1 MSAAAS
7 TSPASL
13 TLASLA
19 PVPRWVAWQTD
30 RRTETDKPTK
40 LPYNPRNGRMAKA
53 DAPSTWGNRAE
64 AESRAATLPKPFGA
78 GGIGIELGIMPGD
91 DYGIG
96 GFDADSCIAADGTV
110 ALWAASLESH
120 VASYTETSPS
130 GTGFKGLFLYS
141 AADLPAMQAVMGTPT
156 GKQWKQ
162 PGAGDHPPGIELY
175 LQGRYFAV
183 TDQIRPGA
191 PGKLRHLT
199 AAEILHIVTDLG
211 PAIAGTEKPQE
222 GTETSAAPDGRGTDK
237 SRSAAAFKAIGQCY
251 RAGMTYEQMV
261 EKLSTEIGTASWCRE
276 KGLPNG
282 QRELRRAWAKIA
294 DTARNEPA
302 PAWLDQCQTTM
313 TGEPRGNIFNALV
326 ALRKDPRLA
335 ELFTHDLMAKQTL
348 LMRPVPGPVPQIV
361 ESPRPVRDTDV
372 SALLE
377 LLQRAGLETMSKNTL
392 HDAVDARAAE
402 RSFHP
407 VRDYLTAL
415 RWDGRPRLATWLSA
429 YLGTLPTLYH
439 EGIGSM
445 FMISMVARIFSPG
458 CKADYMLIFEG
469 PQGAMKS
476 SACRVLGGE
485 WFDDQLPD
493 LRHSGKDVS
502 QYLNGKWLIEIA
514 EMASMDKAEAA
525 ALKAFVT
532 RSVERYRPSYG
543 RKEVIEP
550 RQCCFIGTTNKTE
563 YLRDETGARRFW
575 PVSVGT
581 IDIDGLA
588 RDRDQL
594 FAEAVHR
601 YQAGECWWPSAEFER
616 EHITNEQD
624 ARYEADAWESP
635 IAVYVDCKER
645 TTILDVAREAIHL
658 ETQKIG
664 LVEQRRIGA
673 ILRKAGWTKSKS
685 GNQNYWKRGT
695 AA

>member
-1 MSAAAS
+1 MSAATS
-7 TSPASL
+7 TSPSGL

-40 LPYNPRNGRMAKA
+40 LPINPRTGGKAMADK
-53 DAPSTWGNRAE
+53 PQTWGTRAE
-64 AESRAATLPKPFGA
+64 AEARAATLPKPFGA
-78 GGIGIELGIMPGD
+78 GGIGIELGTMPGD

-96 GFDADSCIAADGTV
+96 GFDADSCIAVDGAV
-110 ALWAASLESH
+110 APWAEALERH
-120 VASYTETSPS
+120 VASYCETSPS
-130 GTGFKGLFLYS
+130 GTGFKGLFTYN
-141 AADLPAMQAVMGTPT
+141 ADDLPAILAVLGTKT

-175 LQGRYFAV
+175 FQGRYFAI
-183 TDQIRPGA
+183 TDQIRPGSPA
-191 PGKLRHLT
+191 ELRHLT
-199 AAEILHIVTDLG
+199 SAEILHIITTIG
-211 PAIAGTEKPQE
+211 PAIAGKQGPQD
-222 GTETSAAPDGRGTDK
+222 GTESSAAPNGRSTDK

-251 RAGMTYEQMV
+251 RAGLTYDKMV
-261 EKLSTEIGTASWCRE
+261 ETLSAAIGTASWCKE

-294 DTARNEPA
+294 DTARNDPA
-302 PAWLDQCQTTM
+302 PAWLDQCQTTV

-361 ESPRPVRDTDV
+361 ECPRPVRDTDV

-407 VRDYLTAL
+407 VKDYLDGL
-415 RWDGRPRLATWLSA
+415 RWDGKPRLGTWVSD
-429 YLGTLPTLYH
+429 YLGTLPTSYH
-439 EGIGSM
+439 EAVGSM
-445 FMISMVARIFSPG
+445 FLIAMVARIYRPG
-458 CKADYMLIFEG
+458 CKVDYVPILEG
-469 PQGAMKS
+469 VQGAWKS
-476 SACRVLGGE
+476 TACKILAGE
-485 WFDDQLPD
+485 EYFGDHIP
-493 LRHSGKDVS
+493 SIETKDAM
-502 QYLNGKWLIEIA
+502 QYLRGKWLVELA
-514 EMASMDKAEAA
+514 ELSATSKADAEA
-525 ALKAFVT
+525 LKSFIT

-543 RKEVIEP
+543 RRETIEP
-550 RQCCFIGTTNKTE
+550 RQCVFVGTTNKNE

-575 PVSVGT
+575 PIAVGR
-581 IDIDGLA
+581 IDLDALA

-601 YQAGECWWPSAEFER
+601 YQAGEGWWPSAEFER

-635 IAVYVDCKER
+635 IAVYVDCKDR

-673 ILRKAGWTKSKS
+673 ILRKAGWIKSKS
-685 GNQNYWKRGT
+685 GNNHYWKRGT

>member
-7 TSPASL
+7 TSPPGL

-40 LPYNPRNGRMAKA
+40 LPYNPRNGRKAKA
-53 DAPSTWGNRAE
+53 DDPATWGTRAE
-64 AESRAATLPKPFGA
+64 AEARAATLPKPFGA
-78 GGIGIELGIMPGD
+78 GGIGIELGIAPGD

-130 GTGFKGLFLYS
+130 GTGFKGLFTYS
-141 AADLPAMQAVMGTPT
+141 TADLPAILAVMGTKT

-191 PGKLRHLT
+191 PGELRHLT
-199 AAEILHIVTDLG
+199 ADEILHIITHLG

-222 GTETSAAPDGRGTDK
+222 GTETSTAPDGRGTDK
-237 SRSAAAFKAIGQCY
+237 SRSAAAFKAIGRCY

-261 EKLSTEIGTASWCRE
+261 EKLSKEIGTASWCRE

-302 PAWLDQCQTTM
+302 PAWLEQCQTTV
-313 TGEPRGNIFNALV
+313 TGEPRNNVFNAMV
-326 ALRKDPRLA
+326 ALRKDLRLA
-335 ELFTHDLMAKQTL
+335 GLFAYNEMTRETQ
-348 LMRPVPGPVPQIV
+348 LMRPIPGPHPQIV
-361 ESPRPVRDTDV
+361 EKPRPIADNDETV
-372 SALLE
+372 LLE
-377 LLQRAGLETMSKNTL
+377 LLQRAGLENMTL
-392 HDAVDARAAE
+392 STVHAAINARAAE
-402 RSFHP
+402 HSYHP
-407 VRDYLTAL
+407 VKDYLGGL
-415 RWDGRPRLATWLSA
+415 RWDGKPRLGTWVSD
-429 YLGTLPTLYH
+429 YLGTLPTSYH
-439 EGIGSM
+439 EAVGSM
-445 FMISMVARIFSPG
+445 FLIAMVARIYRPG
-458 CKADYMLIFEG
+458 CKMDYVPILEG
-469 PQGAMKS
+469 VQGAWKS
-476 SACRVLGGE
+476 TACKILAGE
-485 WFDDQLPD
+485 EYFGDHVPAIE
-493 LRHSGKDVS
+493 SKDAM
-502 QYLNGKWLIEIA
+502 QYLRGKWLVELA
-514 EMASMDKAEAA
+514 ELSATSKADAEA
-525 ALKAFVT
+525 LKSFIT
-532 RSVERYRPSYG
+532 RSVEKYRPSYG
-543 RKEVIEP
+543 RREAIEP
-550 RQCCFIGTTNKTE
+550 RQCVFVGTTNKAE

-575 PVSVGT
+575 PIAVGK
-581 IDIDGLA
+581 IDLDALA

-601 YQAGECWWPSAEFER
+601 YQAGEGWWPSTEFER
-616 EHITNEQD
+616 EHITNEQE
-624 ARYEADAWESP
+624 ARYESDAWESP
-635 IAVYVDCKER
+635 IATYIGSLAR
-645 TTILDVAREAIHL
+645 TTILDVAREALHI
-658 ETQKIG
+658 ETGKIG
-664 LVEQRRIGA
+664 VAEQRRIGA
-673 ILRKAGWTKSKS
+673 SLKKLGWHSVHMRAG
-685 GNQNYWKRGT
+685 NYWMP